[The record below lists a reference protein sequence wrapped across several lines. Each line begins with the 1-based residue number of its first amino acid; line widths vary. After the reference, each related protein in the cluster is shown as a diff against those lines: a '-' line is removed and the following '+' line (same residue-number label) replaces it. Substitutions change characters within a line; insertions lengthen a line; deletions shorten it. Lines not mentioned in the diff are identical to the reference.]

1 MKKPG
6 NGILARLKD
15 VSALYSAAM
24 YNDLPVKDL
33 PIETV
38 RASNP
43 ATTNT
48 AHCLIWTLGI
58 DYSDICTPGYFR
70 DFIIP

>member
-1 MKKPG
+1 MKKLG

-24 YNDLPVKDL
+24 YNDLPTKDL

-38 RASNP
+38 
-43 ATTNT
+43 
-48 AHCLIWTLGI
+48 
-58 DYSDICTPGYFR
+58 
-70 DFIIP
+70 